1 MLQDENFDEA
11 LNLLDQGHSE
21 EIKLDVL
28 LYNPVLHVAKDKV
41 YYHTPNSDKKKLITR
56 MYYDTGMMSMS
67 CLAFSFFRKK
77 NPYAK
82 QLSIVFSL
90 NI

>member
-1 MLQDENFDEA
+1 LLQDENFDEA

-41 YYHTPNSDKKKLITR
+41 YYHTPNSDKKI
-56 MYYDTGMMSMS
+56 D
-67 CLAFSFFRKK
+67 
-77 NPYAK
+77 N
-82 QLSIVFSL
+82 
-90 NI
+90 